1 MATVD
6 DDLMKNVDAVIKKWE
21 AKAGPSSVGNY
32 AASDTGNQP
41 GKEAWQ
47 AWHDKHGQA
56 PRRQPSKYRPK
67 KRKPKVR
74 H

>member
-1 MATVD
+1 MATGTD
-6 DDLMKNVDAVIKKWE
+6 EDLMKNVDAVIKKWE
-21 AKAGPSSVGNY
+21 AKAVPSTASNY
-32 AASDTGNQP
+32 AASDTGNRP

-47 AWHDKHGQA
+47 DKYGQA